1 MITHP
6 SIFESIEFATRMH
19 AGQFDKAGVPYIV
32 HPLTVM
38 RNVPEEARHVAVLHD
53 LVEDCGVGVNYLET
67 LGYDPEELSALRL
80 LTRPRSIPY
89 ETYIDQIAASGNAL
103 AIAVK
108 RADLHDNLDSRRDTG
123 EPDVTRTA
131 RERKYRIALLRLEG
145 L

>member
-1 MITHP
+1 
-6 SIFESIEFATRMH
+6 MH

-38 RNVPEEARHVAVLHD
+38 RNVPERARHVAVLHD
-53 LVEDCGVGVNYLET
+53 VPEDCGVGINYLET
-67 LGYDPEELSALRL
+67 IGYDAEEIVALHL
-80 LTRPRSIPY
+80 LTHSPKSLPY
-89 ETYIDQIAASGNAL
+89 EDYIERIAASGNSI

-108 RADLHDNLDSRRDTG
+108 RADLQDNLDPRRHTG

-131 RERKYRIALLRLEG
+131 RERKYRMALMRLEG